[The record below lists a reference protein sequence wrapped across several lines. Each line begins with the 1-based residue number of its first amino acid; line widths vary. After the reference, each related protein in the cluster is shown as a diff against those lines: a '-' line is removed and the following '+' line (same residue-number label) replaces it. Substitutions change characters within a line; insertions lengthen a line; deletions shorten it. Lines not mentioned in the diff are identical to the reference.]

1 MRSWLYVPGNSPG
14 KMINAGVY
22 GADGIVFDLEDAV
35 PVESKDEARL
45 LTVEMLSSV
54 DFGYASIAVR
64 INAVDTPWWRED
76 LSALAPLIRSGR
88 LQAIRLPKVEHVET
102 VLQVIDALAALKKAA
117 AQPPA
122 PAHVPAPDP
131 DPDPDKYAPIQ
142 PQVQLQILLE
152 TPLGIEQAF
161 NIAAASKRISALC
174 FGAEDYCSMTGID
187 RRGPAYALDYPRSR
201 IVSAAAAV
209 GIEAYDTVWGAYRD
223 AEGLKADAS
232 RARIL
237 GFMGKS
243 VIHPDQID
251 PVNTIFSRTEKEI
264 AWAESVLS
272 AAGAAAGEPEIES
285 GSARGVGGPDTANT
299 LPDRGAFAVNGM
311 MVDAPVLAR
320 AKRILM
326 EAAVDKATK
335 R

>member
-45 LTVEMLSSV
+45 LTAEMLSSV
-54 DFGYASIAVR
+54 DFGSASIAVR
-64 INAVDTPWWRED
+64 INAVGTPWWRED

-88 LQAIRLPKVEHVET
+88 LQVIRLPKVEHAET
-102 VLQVIDALAALKKAA
+102 VLQVIDILAALEGAA
-117 AQPPA
+117 PQTPASSPVPAPPPA
-122 PAHVPAPDP
+122 PAQNTPS
-131 DPDPDKYAPIQ
+131 Q
-142 PQVQLQILLE
+142 PQIQLQILLE

-243 VIHPDQID
+243 VIHPDQIEQ
-251 PVNTIFSRTEKEI
+251 VNTIFSRTEKEI

-272 AAGAAAGEPEIES
+272 AAGAAAGEPATES
-285 GSARGVGGPDTANT
+285 GSVRGVGGKDTGIAH
-299 LPDRGAFAVNGM
+299 LDRGAFAVNGM

>member
-45 LTVEMLSSV
+45 LTAEMLSSV
-54 DFGYASIAVR
+54 DFGSASIAVR
-64 INAVDTPWWRED
+64 INAAGTPWWRED
-76 LSALAPLIRSGR
+76 LSVLSPLILSGL
-88 LQAIRLPKVEHVET
+88 LQAIRLPKVEHAET
-102 VLQVIDALAALKKAA
+102 VLQVIDVLEALEKTA
-117 AQPPA
+117 AQTPA
-122 PAHVPAPDP
+122 LTPSLAPE
-131 DPDPDKYAPIQ
+131 KYAPSQ
-142 PQVQLQILLE
+142 PQIQLQILLE

-187 RRGPAYALDYPRSR
+187 RRGPSYALDYPRSR

-209 GIEAYDTVWGAYRD
+209 GIEAYDTVWGSYRD

-232 RARIL
+232 RARVL
-237 GFMGKS
+237 GFQGKS

-272 AAGAAAGEPEIES
+272 AAGEPEIDS
-285 GSARGVGGPDTANT
+285 KGVRGGVRGVGGKDTGIAH
-299 LPDRGAFAVNGM
+299 LDRGAFAAGGM

-320 AKRILM
+320 ARRILK
-326 EAAVDKATK
+326 EAAVDKVTK
-335 R
+335 Q